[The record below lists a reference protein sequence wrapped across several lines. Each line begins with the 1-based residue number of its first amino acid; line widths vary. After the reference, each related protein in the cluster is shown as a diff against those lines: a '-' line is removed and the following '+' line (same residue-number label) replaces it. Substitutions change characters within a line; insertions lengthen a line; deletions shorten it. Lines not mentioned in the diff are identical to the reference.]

1 MRFGP
6 LLRILGTALYGFI
19 GFEIGAVLA
28 RTPELAIDSWM
39 LVAPFTLFGAAFGF
53 LLAPW
58 LVKAP
63 ATAAHRALRQ
73 VPITDLVA
81 GTIGVTAG
89 LLIAALL
96 SVPVSRL
103 PEPFG
108 NVLPLILVFMFG
120 YLGAALLV
128 LRQHDFFSLLRGG
141 GEERVRTASTPG
153 NAPAPPLESN
163 GPMLLLD
170 TSVIIDGRI
179 ADIARTGFL
188 LGTLTVPRFVLN
200 ELQYI
205 ADSADSLRRNRGRRG
220 LEVLDRLQ
228 NTPDVKI
235 VFSDQDP
242 ADATQVDDKLISLAR
257 QNGALIITNDFNL
270 NRVARLQGVRI
281 LNINELANAVKSVY
295 LPGEEIPL
303 KIIQEGK
310 EMGQGVGYLEDGT
323 MVVVENGRRYINQE
337 VLVQVTKVLQTNAGR
352 LIFATPE

>member
-6 LLRILGTALYGFI
+6 LLRILGTVLYGFI
-19 GFEIGAVLA
+19 GFEIGVVLA
-28 RTPELAIDSWM
+28 RTPELAINSWM
-39 LVAPFTLFGAAFGF
+39 LVIPFTLFGAAFGF

-58 LVKAP
+58 LVRAP
-63 ATAAHRALRQ
+63 ATAAHKALRQ

-96 SVPVSRL
+96 SVPISRL

-108 NVLPLILVFMFG
+108 DVVPLILVFMFG

-128 LRQHDFFSLLRGG
+128 LRQRDFFSLLRGS
-141 GEERVRTASTPG
+141 EEKARSAPSPATSV
-153 NAPAPPLESN
+153 APAVSAPV

-179 ADIARTGFL
+179 ADIAKTGFL
-188 LGTLTVPRFVLN
+188 LGTLTAPRFVLN

-228 NTPDVKI
+228 NTPEVKI

-242 ADATQVDDKLISLAR
+242 ADASHVDDKLISLAR
-257 QNGALIITNDFNL
+257 QTDALIITNDYNL